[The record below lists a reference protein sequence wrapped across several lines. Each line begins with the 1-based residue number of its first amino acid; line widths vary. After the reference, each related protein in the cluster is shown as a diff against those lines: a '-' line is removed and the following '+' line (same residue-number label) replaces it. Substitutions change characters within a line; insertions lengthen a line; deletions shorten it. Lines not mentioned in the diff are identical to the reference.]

1 MTTAAQTRKNW
12 LTSARTWLR
21 YADQAVSKANKRK
34 AETKSWEALFHAVS
48 GL

>member
-1 MTTAAQTRKNW
+1 MTPGQIRKNW

-21 YADQAVSKANKRK
+21 YAESTPSKANKRK
-34 AETKSWEALFHAVS
+34 AETKSWEAVFRAIT

>member
-1 MTTAAQTRKNW
+1 MTPGQIRKNW

-21 YADQAVSKANKRK
+21 YAERATSKADKRK
-34 AETKSWEALFHAVS
+34 AEAKMWESLLHAIS